1 MNKTIAMTAAGLL
14 LSSAAAMA
22 QTPATPSQQPNTPPA
37 MNATPLRQ
45 EMTQSL
51 QKSGFTDV
59 KVVPDSFF
67 VQAKDKSGNPVSM
80 LISPNSVTEL
90 VDAANQGNASAP
102 GSQAGTPFVSN
113 AGGDMLSSKLIG
125 TDVHNATNQDIGT
138 IKDVAVKSGRVQ
150 AYVLSVGGFLGMGD
164 HYVAVSPQALTINY
178 DTNSKAPHATMNTT
192 EAQLRAAP
200 AFQYANG

>member
-22 QTPATPSQQPNTPPA
+22 QTPATPSQQPSTPPA

-90 VDAANQGNASAP
+90 VDAANPGSASAP

-178 DTNSKAPHATMNTT
+178 DTNSKSPHATMNTT